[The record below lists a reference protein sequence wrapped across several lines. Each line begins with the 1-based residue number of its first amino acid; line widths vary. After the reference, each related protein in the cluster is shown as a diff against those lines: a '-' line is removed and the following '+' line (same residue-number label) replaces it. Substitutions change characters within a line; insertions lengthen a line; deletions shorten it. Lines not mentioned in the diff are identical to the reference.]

1 MTRFGQLALLAAL
14 VLASSAQALS
24 PSHGTVEDSLDPR
37 MRTRSELDAPG
48 MPPSFQAL
56 PAPVVPDV
64 AGFVPESNT
73 SSGGAVVRRSSR
85 SRALAKRGSTGA
97 GHLIKK
103 RGRKCKVWKSDAAR
117 EKAEQRKAER
127 KARKAAERKARK
139 EAERKAAEE
148 DDEQCEADDEDWETE
163 KSSEQSSDDESSKEA
178 STTSAAPAASSS
190 SSSSEDEKKK
200 EEQSSTEDQSSPQD
214 DEGYQSSS
222 DGCFPATK
230 LAIPSSKATSS
241 SLSSWWCS
249 DDSEYAFMVSFN

>member
-1 MTRFGQLALLAAL
+1 MGAPRLSFTAHGPLSSPFPLRVLRFPSHSPGATPCSPPPPPPHLWCTPSLPTSFPSARAFHSVNSVHVSIFNMTRFGQLALLAAL

-117 EKAEQRKAER
+117 E
-127 KARKAAERKARK
+127 
-139 EAERKAAEE
+139 
-148 DDEQCEADDEDWETE
+148 
-163 KSSEQSSDDESSKEA
+163 
-178 STTSAAPAASSS
+178 
-190 SSSSEDEKKK
+190 
-200 EEQSSTEDQSSPQD
+200 
-214 DEGYQSSS
+214 
-222 DGCFPATK
+222 
-230 LAIPSSKATSS
+230 
-241 SLSSWWCS
+241 
-249 DDSEYAFMVSFN
+249 